1 MRRFVFLVSDGTGIT
16 VDYLSG
22 SLLSQFPDIEFDKK
36 TYSEVQTPE
45 RLQKVIE
52 DIKQYSHQSS
62 ERPIVFATLVNPEWI
77 TRIKATDAL
86 VCDLFSTFLNPLEQE
101 LRQKSAYTVGKTHSV
116 RNLET
121 YAERMKA
128 IDFALAHDDGLK
140 HSGYEKADI
149 ILIGVSR
156 CGKTPSCIYMALH
169 FGVLAANY
177 PFTEEDLVHDTLP
190 KVLRPYKHKLFGLTI
205 EPKRLQQIRQ
215 ERRPNSSYSSIER
228 CNTEIRQVEAL
239 YKHEGLPYLDS
250 TPYSVEEISTK
261 IMANFGMRR
270 RF

>member
-1 MRRFVFLVSDGTGIT
+1 MQRLVFLVSDGTGIT
-16 VDYLSG
+16 VDYLSD

-36 TYSEVQTPE
+36 IYSEVKTEE
-45 RLQKVIE
+45 RLQKVIA
-52 DIKQYSHQSS
+52 DIQQYSEKSC
-62 ERPIVFATLVNPEWI
+62 ERPIVFATLVNPDWI
-77 TRIKATDAL
+77 RQIKDTNAF
-86 VCDLFSTFLNPLEQE
+86 VCDLFSAFLNPLEQE

-116 RNLET
+116 RNVER

-177 PFTEEDLVHDTLP
+177 PFTEEDLVHDALP
-190 KVLRPYKHKLFGLTI
+190 KVLQPYKHKLFGLTI
-205 EPKRLQQIRQ
+205 EPKRLHQIRQ
-215 ERRPNSSYSSIER
+215 ERRPNSTYSSLER
-228 CNTEIRQVEAL
+228 CITEIKKVEGL
-239 YKHEGLPYLDS
+239 YQHEGLPYLDS

>member
-1 MRRFVFLVSDGTGIT
+1 MQRLVFLVSDGTGIT

-36 TYSEVQTPE
+36 IHSEVKTEE
-45 RLQKVIE
+45 RLHKVIK
-52 DIKQYSHQSS
+52 DIQNHSEKSS
-62 ERPIVFATLVNPEWI
+62 ERPIVFATLVNPDWI
-77 TRIKATDAL
+77 EQIKATNAL

-101 LRQKSAYTVGKTHSV
+101 LGQKSAYTVGKTHSV
-116 RNLET
+116 RDIET

-190 KVLRPYKHKLFGLTI
+190 KVLQPYKHKLFGLTI

-215 ERRPNSSYSSIER
+215 ERRPNSAYSSLER
-228 CNTEIRQVEAL
+228 CRTEINKVERL
-239 YKHEGLPYLDS
+239 YRHEGLPYLDS